1 MDWSFFTAMAALLTS
16 LTALYLGI
24 ANRRKTNAETT
35 QIVTNALDQIITRLR
50 SEIDELVREA
60 KKRDERID
68 FLEAQINEQQGRIE
82 SLRGRVKELERE
94 NLELRAGVQL
104 LTLQVTT
111 LGATPLYPPRKPGQ
125 GETP

>member
-1 MDWSFFTAMAALLTS
+1 MAALLTS

-50 SEIDELVREA
+50 SEMDELVREA

-68 FLEAQINEQQGRIE
+68 FLEAQASEQQGRIE

-111 LGATPLYPPRKPGQ
+111 LGATPLYPPRKPGSD
-125 GETP
+125 EMP